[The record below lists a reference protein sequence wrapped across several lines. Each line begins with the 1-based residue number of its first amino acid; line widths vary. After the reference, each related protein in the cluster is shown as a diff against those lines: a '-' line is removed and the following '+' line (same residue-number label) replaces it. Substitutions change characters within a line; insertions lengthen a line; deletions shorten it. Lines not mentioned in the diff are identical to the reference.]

1 MNRSPQ
7 NRPASLPDPTA
18 VGRRLGQPSWGRRR
32 ARLLGLSA
40 ALLVIAITSAC
51 GGSSSSP
58 SGSGGKK
65 LTKITISLSHTEL
78 GPFEE
83 VYTYAVPKALG
94 MFKENGIDAK
104 LITADGSTAALQRLG
119 TNDAQIAFAGPLATI
134 AAAAKGLPVK
144 TYAGQSLNFPYKI
157 ATLAGSPIKQVT
169 DLKGKVLG
177 VTSLASNTYL
187 TARARLHT
195 ANLDPDKDV
204 KIVVVGTATSS
215 LAALQK
221 HKVDAIV
228 NFSDNFDYMKSTG
241 AKLAFLP
248 DDANEKGLFDVAF
261 NARTNNLDDPD
272 QADAIARTTRAMFAG
287 MLWSIVH
294 PEAAMRIGCKEFPS
308 INCKGSGFK
317 ENLDLEIGSFAGVSP
332 PFQDDGT
339 PQTGPP
345 ETWNNWG
352 YLSDAQWDNEVQ
364 FAFGAGAS
372 DSVMPVDKVWDPKL
386 LDEINKIDN
395 KSVLAIPAPSS

>member
-1 MNRSPQ
+1 MNRSPL
-7 NRPASLPDPTA
+7 NR
-18 VGRRLGQPSWGRRR
+18 RQHR
-32 ARLLGLSA
+32 ARLLRLSA
-40 ALLVIAITSAC
+40 AVLAVALASAC

-58 SGSGGKK
+58 RASGDKK
-65 LTKITISLSHTEL
+65 LDKVTISLSHTEL
-78 GPFEE
+78 GPYEE
-83 VYTYAVPKALG
+83 VYTYAVPKAIGL
-94 MFKENGIDAK
+94 FKQNGIDAN

-119 TNDAQIAFAGPLATI
+119 TGDAQIAFAGPLATI
-134 AAAAKGLPVK
+134 KAAAKGLPVK

-157 ATLAGSPIKQVT
+157 ATLAGSPVKAVA
-169 DLKGKVLG
+169 DLKGKTLG

-187 TARARLHT
+187 TARAKLHT

-204 KIVVVGTATSS
+204 KVVVVGTATSS

-248 DDANEKGLFDVAF
+248 DDPSEQGLFDVAF
-261 NARTNNLDDPD
+261 NARKSNLDDPAK
-272 QADAIARTTRAMFAG
+272 ADVIARTTRAMFAG

-308 INCKGSGFK
+308 INCKGDKFK

-339 PQTGPP
+339 PQTGPV
-345 ETWNNWG
+345 ESWNNWG
-352 YLSDAQWDNEVQ
+352 YLSAAQWDHEVA
-364 FAFGAGAS
+364 FAHAAGAT
-372 DSVMPVDKVWDPKL
+372 DSVMPVDQVWDSKL
-386 LDEINKIDN
+386 LDSINKIDN
-395 KSVLAIPAPSS
+395 KKLLAIPAPSS